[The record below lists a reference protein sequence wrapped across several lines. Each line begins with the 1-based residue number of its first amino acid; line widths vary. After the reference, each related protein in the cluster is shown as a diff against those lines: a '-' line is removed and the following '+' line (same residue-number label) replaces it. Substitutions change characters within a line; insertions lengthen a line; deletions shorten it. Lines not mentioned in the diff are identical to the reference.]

1 VLLKIFLLKRKNSHD
16 LNNLDIYSYPEDID
30 KKENYD
36 IVQKIIHGH
45 DHGSLSAPCYKN
57 TETDEN
63 SNEIKKGTKPF
74 VISSPISQV
83 IGDQNIFTICVNAE
97 MLIGLIFEKDDN
109 PLDYKEIFED
119 LSNELLNSERC
130 CSFKDEIEIEN
141 FLITLF
147 IDIKRFGDE
156 TLEKALEVSFQPS
169 GLFTKVFLFGID
181 NVGKTSLT
189 RRLKTGQYNDNFFTP
204 NKKFNIEYIQR
215 EDGLLS
221 IWDSPGQSSFRERW
235 LLGLQD
241 SNIII
246 YMIDVA
252 NQLRFEES
260 KSEFW
265 KIINQ
270 NEFKD
275 VPLLILGN
283 KIDLINHNTHNNN
296 ESLERTRKE
305 IIHFFEFEKLEN
317 SDWKFVFTSVKTSYN
332 IDKALNVI
340 FALVSE

>member
-1 VLLKIFLLKRKNSHD
+1 MLQKIFLLKRKNPHD
-16 LNNLDIYSYPEDID
+16 LNNLDIYSYPEDIVTT
-30 KKENYD
+30 KNND
-36 IVQKIIHGH
+36 IVLKIINGH
-45 DHGSLSAPCYKN
+45 DHGSQSTKCKENIRSDRTSKRN
-57 TETDEN
+57 TN
-63 SNEIKKGTKPF
+63 PF

-83 IGDQNIFTICVNAE
+83 IGDQNIFTICVNSE
-97 MLIGLIFEKDDN
+97 MLIGLMFEKDDN
-109 PLDYKEIFED
+109 PFDYKEIFED

-130 CSFKDEIEIEN
+130 CYFKDEVEIEN

-156 TLEKALEVSFQPS
+156 ILEEALDVSFQPS

-204 NKKFNIEYIQR
+204 NKNFNIEYIQR

-275 VPLLILGN
+275 IPLLILGN
-283 KIDLINHNTHNNN
+283 KIDLLNHSNNN
-296 ESLERTRKE
+296 DNSESFERTRKE
-305 IIHFFEFEKLEN
+305 IIQYFDFDKLEN
-317 SDWKFVFTSVKTSYN
+317 SNWKFIFTSVKTSYN
-332 IDKALNVI
+332 IEGVLNMI
-340 FALVSE
+340 FKLVSE

>member
-1 VLLKIFLLKRKNSHD
+1 MLLKIFLLKRKNSHD
-16 LNNLDIYSYPEDID
+16 LNNLDIYSYPEDLH
-30 KKENYD
+30 KKENKD
-36 IVQKIIHGH
+36 IVLKIIHGH
-45 DHGSLSAPCYKN
+45 DHESLKAPCSDTTKLKG
-57 TETDEN
+57 T
-63 SNEIKKGTKPF
+63 SNEKKKITNPF
-74 VISSPISQV
+74 VISSPVSQV
-83 IGDQNIFTICVNAE
+83 IGDQNIFTICVNSE
-97 MLIGLIFEKDDN
+97 MLIGLVFENDDN

-147 IDIKRFGDE
+147 IDIRRFGDE
-156 TLEKALEVSFQPS
+156 ILEKALEVSFQPS

-204 NKKFNIEYIQR
+204 NKRFNIEYIQK

-221 IWDSPGQSSFRERW
+221 IWDSPGQSTFRERW

-260 KSEFW
+260 KREFW

-270 NEFKD
+270 NEFREI
-275 VPLLILGN
+275 PLLILGN
-283 KIDLINHNTHNNN
+283 KIDLINHNDQNND
-296 ESLERTRKE
+296 ESLDRTRKE
-305 IIHFFEFEKLEN
+305 IINFFEFDKLEN
-317 SDWKFVFTSVKTSYN
+317 IYWKFVFTSVKTSYH
-332 IDKALNVI
+332 IEKALNMI
-340 FALVSE
+340 FTLVSE

>member
-1 VLLKIFLLKRKNSHD
+1 MLLKIFLLKSKDSHD
-16 LNNLDIYSYPEDID
+16 LSNLDIYSYPEDID
-30 KKENYD
+30 IEENNE
-36 IVQKIIHGH
+36 IVLKIIHGH
-45 DHGSLSAPCYKN
+45 DHASLMKPSCEDVTKANQKKK
-57 TETDEN
+57 N
-63 SNEIKKGTKPF
+63 SNPF
-74 VISSPISQV
+74 TISSPISQV
-83 IGDQNIFTICVNAE
+83 IGDQNIFTMCINSE
-97 MLIGLIFEKDDN
+97 MLIGLIFEKEVN
-109 PLDYKEIFED
+109 PFDYKEIFED
-119 LSNELLNSERC
+119 LSHELLNSEKS

-156 TLEKALEVSFQPS
+156 TLEKAPEVSIHPS

-189 RRLKTGQYNDNFFTP
+189 RRIKTGQYSYNFFTP
-204 NKKFNIEYIQR
+204 SKKFNIEYIQR

-241 SNIII
+241 SNIIV

-260 KSEFW
+260 KKEFW
-265 KIINQ
+265 KIVDQ
-270 NEFKD
+270 NEFIN

-283 KIDLINHNTHNNN
+283 KIDLINHNDHSTSK
-296 ESLERTRKE
+296 SLERTRGE
-305 IIHFFEFEKLEN
+305 IIEFFELEKLKHNNWE
-317 SDWKFVFTSVKTSYN
+317 FIFTSVKTSYN
-332 IDKALNVI
+332 IEKALSII
-340 FALVSE
+340 FEQVSE

>member
-1 VLLKIFLLKRKNSHD
+1 MLLKIFLFKRKNSHD

-30 KKENYD
+30 KKQNHE
-36 IVQKIIHGH
+36 IVLKIIHGH
-45 DHGSLSAPCYKN
+45 DHGSLIKLRGET
-57 TETDEN
+57 TECSKN
-63 SNEIKKGTKPF
+63 SNEKMKNANPF

-83 IGDQNIFTICVNAE
+83 IGDQNIFTICVNSE

-109 PLDYKEIFED
+109 PFDYKEIFED
-119 LSNELLNSERC
+119 LTNELLNTEKC
-130 CSFKDEIEIEN
+130 CSFKDEMEIEN
-141 FLITLF
+141 FLITIF

-156 TLEKALEVSFQPS
+156 TLEEALEVSFQPS
-169 GLFTKVFLFGID
+169 GFFTKVFLFGID
-181 NVGKTSLT
+181 DVGKTSFT
-189 RRLKTGQYNDNFFTP
+189 RRLKTGQYKDNFFTP

-215 EDGLLS
+215 EDSLLS

-270 NEFKD
+270 NEVKD

-283 KIDLINHNTHNNN
+283 KIDLINHSNHQNY
-296 ESLERTRKE
+296 EILERTKKE
-305 IIHFFEFEKLEN
+305 IIQFFEFDKLEN
-317 SDWKFVFTSVKTSYN
+317 SNWEFIFTSV
-332 IDKALNVI
+332 
-340 FALVSE
+340 

>member
-1 VLLKIFLLKRKNSHD
+1 MLLKIFLLISKDSHD

-30 KKENYD
+30 NEENND
-36 IVQKIIHGH
+36 IVPKIIHGH
-45 DHGSLSAPCYKN
+45 DHASLMKPICKEVEKQDQKKIN
-57 TETDEN
+57 T
-63 SNEIKKGTKPF
+63 IPF
-74 VISSPISQV
+74 NISSPISQI
-83 IGDQNIFTICVNAE
+83 IGDQNIFTICINSE
-97 MLIGLIFEKDDN
+97 MLIGLIFEKEDN
-109 PLDYKEIFED
+109 PFDYKEIFED
-119 LSNELLNSERC
+119 LSHELLNTEKC

-156 TLEKALEVSFQPS
+156 TLEKAPEVSIHPS

-189 RRLKTGQYNDNFFTP
+189 RRIKTGLYTDNFFTP
-204 NKKFNIEYIQR
+204 SKKFNIEYIQR

-241 SNIII
+241 SNIIV

-260 KSEFW
+260 KKEFW
-265 KIINQ
+265 KIVNQ
-270 NEFKD
+270 NEFLNI
-275 VPLLILGN
+275 PLLILGN
-283 KIDLINHNTHNNN
+283 KIDLINYNDQNNS
-296 ESLERTRKE
+296 ESLERTRGE
-305 IIHFFEFEKLEN
+305 ILEYFEFENLEN
-317 SDWKFVFTSVKTSYN
+317 NNWEFIFTSVKTSYN
-332 IDKALNVI
+332 IEKALSMI
-340 FALVSE
+340 FKQVSE